1 MLCYTILYYT
11 RRLQLESPAYVRD
24 ALEVAVRIV
33 VRDAE
38 GEVLDERALEWS
50 SHELVR
56 LSGHHHVYMCV
67 DHMYVYVYIYIYI
80 CIYTH
85 IHTSTYMHTYI
96 YIYIYICRCHLQI
109 STGLVT
115 HNPRAFK
122 NMGSLLM
129 CKTRRCAGMKMPR
142 GKILHARNRHLRN
155 HRGFSVACSDGL
167 SVACSQWEFTFQW

>member
-80 CIYTH
+80 YVY
-85 IHTSTYMHTYI
+85 IHTYIHLHICIHIYI
-96 YIYIYICRCHLQI
+96 YIYIYIYV
-109 STGLVT
+109 GVT
-115 HNPRAFK
+115 YK
-122 NMGSLLM
+122 
-129 CKTRRCAGMKMPR
+129 
-142 GKILHARNRHLRN
+142 
-155 HRGFSVACSDGL
+155 
-167 SVACSQWEFTFQW
+167 